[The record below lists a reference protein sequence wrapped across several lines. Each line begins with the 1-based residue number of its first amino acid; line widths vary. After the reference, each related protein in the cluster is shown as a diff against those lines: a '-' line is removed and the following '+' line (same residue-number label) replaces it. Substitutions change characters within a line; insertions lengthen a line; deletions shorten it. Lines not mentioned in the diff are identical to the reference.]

1 MQGLYRIGGVGT
13 KIMKLI
19 NLGTDRRKGE
29 AERFQFIVEE
39 QYADILES
47 KTVASALKQYLRN
60 LSEPLMTYRFHNGF
74 IAAVKQDTRLQR
86 ISDVHTLMYRLPKSN
101 FEMLEIVI
109 RHLKAVSMKSHKNK
123 MSVFNLGVVFGPT
136 LLRAVEETLA
146 SILDI
151 KFNNVAIEILIE
163 NYDLIFKSP
172 PGKSSDFIGHP
183 SPPEPVPRH
192 HFRNRSS
199 GSGPVAQQPIYGQQ
213 QQQQPV
219 MRVVAKQNYT
229 DAIMASASMH
239 NIPNGIAQQQQ
250 QIYGSTG
257 GGMLTTNGGGGT
269 IKSPKMGHTIYDT
282 GKKHSVMN
290 TSAPSLVRDV
300 KLSPR
305 EISLSRE
312 YLNQQP
318 ASIGH
323 SADNVHNNLS
333 NQFRKNSLMTQREMS
348 LYAAA
353 ASGPG
358 GGGGGGA
365 SSGIYGSTQ
374 HLNAQKL
381 SYSHESNL
389 PKSAQQSPPS
399 MSSVSSGSH
408 LAHKKLYPLKDRIN
422 STSSSN
428 ESVSSI
434 PSRDLN
440 HSFSNIMSISAGSA
454 AAAAAAAASASANSS
469 LNSNSGGS
477 AGEQQRGDSRSGM
490 RKYSSSGAVTSEG
503 RSMIQQQQHSP
514 KSLLYEDPSQI
525 SSPKK
530 TQRKS
535 KSGIRHMFSG
545 SGDNL

>member
-1 MQGLYRIGGVGT
+1 
-13 KIMKLI
+13 MKLI
-19 NLGTDRRKGE
+19 TMGTDRRKGE

-39 QYADILES
+39 QHADILES

-172 PGKSSDFIGHP
+172 PGKSSDFIANP

-199 GSGPVAQQPIYGQQ
+199 AGSAQQAIYGQQPQ

-229 DAIMASASMH
+229 DAIMTSASMH

-257 GGMLTTNGGGGT
+257 GGGGNMSGTTNGGGT
-269 IKSPKMGHTIYDT
+269 LKSPKMGQQIYDT
-282 GKKHSVMN
+282 KKHSVMN

-312 YLNQQP
+312 YLNQQQP

-323 SADNVHNNLS
+323 SADNVS
-333 NQFRKNSLMTQREMS
+333 SSAGSQFRKNSLMTQREMS
-348 LYAAA
+348 LYAGVQNNNN
-353 ASGPG
+353 SVPG
-358 GGGGGGA
+358 
-365 SSGIYGSTQ
+365 SGIYGSTQ
-374 HLNAQKL
+374 HLSPQKL
-381 SYSHESNL
+381 SYNSHEA
-389 PKSAQQSPPS
+389 KSVGAKQQQQQQSSPPS
-399 MSSVSSGSH
+399 MSGSH
-408 LAHKKLYPLKDRIN
+408 LANNKKLYPLKDRIN

-434 PSRDLN
+434 PSRDFN
-440 HSFSNIMSISAGSA
+440 HSFSNIMSITAGS
-454 AAAAAAAASASANSS
+454 AAAASASANSS
-469 LNSNSGGS
+469 VNSNSGGS
-477 AGEQQRGDSRSGM
+477 VGGGDSRGESRGV
-490 RKYSSSGAVTSEG
+490 RKFSSGFTEGGAKERSTGQASSVVAAAVNKL
-503 RSMIQQQQHSP
+503 HSP
-514 KSLLYEDPSQI
+514 KSLVYEDPSQI

-535 KSGIRHMFSG
+535 KSTIRNMFTG